1 MLTSRFQEA
10 LAMATEL
17 HLHQLRKGTPIP
29 YVAHLLNV
37 AGLALTHGADEDVA
51 IAALLHDAVE
61 DAGGAPTLAR
71 LRERFGDRV
80 ADLVAECS
88 DTDESPK
95 PPWRERKESYVAR
108 LPEASDGALL
118 VSACD
123 KLDNARST
131 LADYRTMGET
141 LWGRFRGARDGT
153 LWYYR
158 TIIEVYRATGRVPA
172 PLVDELDR
180 VVGDLEDLARAARS

>member
-1 MLTSRFQEA
+1 MLTPRFQEA
-10 LAMATEL
+10 LVLATEL
-17 HLHQLRKGTPIP
+17 HAPQVRKGTRVP

-37 AGLALTHGADEDVA
+37 AGLALVHGADEDTA

-80 ADLVAECS
+80 ADLVGECT
-88 DTDESPK
+88 DTDQEPK
-95 PPWRERKESYVAR
+95 PPWRERKESYLGH
-108 LPEASDGALL
+108 LPRASDAALL

-123 KLDNARST
+123 KLDNARAI
-131 LADYRTMGET
+131 LADYRTLGDT

-158 TIIEVYRATGRVPA
+158 TLVDLYRTTGRVPA
-172 PLVDELDR
+172 GLLDELDR
-180 VVGDLEDLARAARS
+180 VVTALEDLARRP